1 MARPGGR
8 GDGHQ
13 DKDERL
19 GYAHLECEEG
29 ESELK
34 ELPRNF
40 LPTPGD
46 LFGSC
51 LFLNASVSLLKSSRS
66 CLLRPWDPP
75 WPCPPCRSSG
85 TPKGWES
92 LHKIMFSEA
101 SVFHSAKTIKGKG
114 SIQEEIKLSLIST
127 FPQSCRVS

>member
-1 MARPGGR
+1 MARSGGR

-19 GYAHLECEEG
+19 NIEYAHLECEEG

-34 ELPRNF
+34 ESARNF

-92 LHKIMFSEA
+92 LHKIMLSEG
-101 SVFHSAKTIKGKG
+101 SVFHSGKTIKRKT
-114 SIQEEIKLSLIST
+114 SILDEIKHLPSEL
-127 FPQSCRVS
+127 PCLLN

>member
-1 MARPGGR
+1 MARSGGR
-8 GDGHQ
+8 GDSHQ

-19 GYAHLECEEG
+19 KHSKHAHLECEDG

-92 LHKIMFSEA
+92 LHKIMFSEG
-101 SVFHSAKTIKGKG
+101 SVFHSAKTIKRKR
-114 SIQEEIKLSLIST
+114 SILDEIKHLPSEL
-127 FPQSCRVS
+127 PCLLN